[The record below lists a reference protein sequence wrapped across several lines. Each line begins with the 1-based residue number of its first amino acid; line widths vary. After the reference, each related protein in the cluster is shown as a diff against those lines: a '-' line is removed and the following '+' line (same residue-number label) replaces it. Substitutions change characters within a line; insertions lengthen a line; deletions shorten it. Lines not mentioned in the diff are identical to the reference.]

1 MEVRVSTLPERMDEA
16 EVLDRAAELIAE
28 HGWRQL
34 SASGA
39 RGLTV
44 GEALNRAILQRYDTV
59 SELGMP
65 ARRQIVGE
73 RMDAEQVLACWLLD
87 SGTVPGRWG
96 QRFPYDHIVMEWSE
110 RAGQDGDQVL
120 RALRVAAGTG
130 TQVSIY

>member
-1 MEVRVSTLPERMDEA
+1 MSTLPERMDEA

-28 HGWRQL
+28 HGWRQE
-34 SASGA
+34 STSGA

-44 GEALNRAILQRYDTV
+44 GEALNGAILARYEAV
-59 SELGMP
+59 AKASMP

-96 QRFPYDHIVMEWSE
+96 QRFPFDHIVMEWSE
-110 RAGQDGDQVL
+110 RAGQDAEQVL
-120 RALRVAAGTG
+120 HALRVAAGSG
-130 TQVSIY
+130 TQVSVY

>member
-1 MEVRVSTLPERMDEA
+1 MSTLPERMDEA

-28 HGWRQL
+28 QGWRQQ

-44 GEALNRAILQRYDTV
+44 GEALNGAILQRYEAAAKR
-59 SELGMP
+59 SMP

-110 RAGQDGDQVL
+110 RAGQDADQVL
-120 RALRVAAGTG
+120 RALRVAAGSG
-130 TQVSIY
+130 TQVSAY

>member
-1 MEVRVSTLPERMDEA
+1 MSTLPERMDEA

-34 SASGA
+34 SVPGA
-39 RGLTV
+39 GGLTV
-44 GEALNRAILQRYDTV
+44 GEALNQAILQRYDTE
-59 SELGMP
+59 SDLSMP

-110 RAGQDGDQVL
+110 RAGQDSEQVL
-120 RALRVAAGTG
+120 HALRVAAGAG
-130 TQVSIY
+130 SKVSIY